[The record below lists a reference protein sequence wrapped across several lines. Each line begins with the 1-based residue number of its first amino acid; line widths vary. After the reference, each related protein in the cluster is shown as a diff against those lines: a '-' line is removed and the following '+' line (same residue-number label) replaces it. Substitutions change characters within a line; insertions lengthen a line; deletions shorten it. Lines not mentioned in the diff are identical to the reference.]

1 MLVNGGLEALAV
13 VADFL
18 PDVIFLDIGMPG
30 MDGYHQVA
38 VALRRDAR
46 LKQTRI
52 VALTA
57 WGDSESRAR
66 ASACGFDSYLVKLAA
81 LDSLLS
87 EAATKRQ
94 HRP

>member
-1 MLVNGGLEALAV
+1 MVLVNGGLEALAV

-30 MDGYHQVA
+30 MDGYQVA

-46 LKQTRI
+46 LEQTRI